1 MSLSRYWYSGFGNFN
16 FVSGVAEKIEIISES
31 ATFSRGSNWNYSAL
45 SAFSICAHLKWF
57 RRSRINWKKKGC
69 LCDHQSFTLLNFIR
83 SLRNKLKT
91 AHTRRI
97 KLETEPK
104 AEIRFLLLCSFLS
117 SDRAKLLSMTQ
128 HDSAPRGKFAREIYT
143 FTYILR

>member
-97 KLETEPK
+97 KLKTEHTSREK
-104 AEIRFLLLCSFLS
+104 WKWSAWFLPRVLLNDNYRNNS
-117 SDRAKLLSMTQ
+117 Q
-128 HDSAPRGKFAREIYT
+128 IWN
-143 FTYILR
+143 